1 MPRAHSSSFP
11 MTSPPPATC
20 FLSNVPPLPRI
31 RLWPL
36 PRKFIVCDVRRFEE
50 HYPYTALPDRS
61 LLRHLLRPEPLTRS
75 TPDPSP
81 SSPSLFS
88 PQQDQPCPGPIDAGG
103 GNGGRSDEASDGGEF
118 QTTGMSLC
126 PSATTTTP
134 PLPSGAPIKQQQQQQ
149 PALSVRE
156 EGSAASAS
164 AAVSLKRQPEP
175 EPGSSS
181 CSSSS
186 PASQSPLGHVYE
198 IIREGCPCRMYF
210 DLEFARGYN
219 PGLDGE
225 ELVRAWINVVAG
237 KGCCGLISPA
247 NVCGVMYLGCRYR
260 ESASK
265 SH

>member
-1 MPRAHSSSFP
+1 M
-11 MTSPPPATC
+11 
-20 FLSNVPPLPRI
+20 
-31 RLWPL
+31 
-36 PRKFIVCDVRRFEE
+36 
-50 HYPYTALPDRS
+50 
-61 LLRHLLRPEPLTRS
+61 
-75 TPDPSP
+75 
-81 SSPSLFS
+81 
-88 PQQDQPCPGPIDAGG
+88 
-103 GNGGRSDEASDGGEF
+103 
-118 QTTGMSLC
+118 
-126 PSATTTTP
+126 
-134 PLPSGAPIKQQQQQQ
+134 
-149 PALSVRE
+149 RE

-181 CSSSS
+181 CSSST
-186 PASQSPLGHVYE
+186 ASQSPLGHVYE

-210 DLEFARGYN
+210 DLEFARSYN

-237 KGCCGLISPA
+237 KGCYGLISPA